1 MHEDAIRSEFTH
13 QSRTFNVA
21 PAMRSAETLQ
31 ALIDAMPTAPG
42 QRWLDVACGPGLVAR
57 ALAPRVGSVLGVDL
71 TGAMI
76 DLARREA
83 RREGLANVAF
93 ALGDAT
99 RLDLPDDSFDGAVT
113 RFSLHHIPLP
123 SRTVAEMARVVRP
136 GGSVVLADH
145 LHAEDHDGAV
155 WQEEIE
161 RLRDPSH
168 WACLTHR
175 RIQEL
180 GRPAGL
186 ELEAERVIPF
196 AMSFEE
202 WLSRGSGGPGAS
214 ELIERALAARPG
226 GSEAYRVEPGR
237 DGGRRL
243 HLRYSLTLWRKR

>member
-13 QSRTFNVA
+13 QSQTFNVA

-31 ALIDAMPTAPG
+31 ALIELIPSGPD

-57 ALAPRVGSVLGVDL
+57 AVAPRVGSVLGVDL
-71 TGAMI
+71 TEAMI

-83 RREGLANVAF
+83 RREGLSNAEF

-99 RLDLPDDSFDGAVT
+99 RLDLPNGSFDGAVT
-113 RFSLHHIPLP
+113 RFSLHHVPVP
-123 SRTVAEMARVVRP
+123 GRVVAEMARVVRP
-136 GGSVVLADH
+136 GGAVVLADH
-145 LHAEDHDGAV
+145 LHADDHDGAL

-175 RIQEL
+175 TIQEL
-180 GRPAGL
+180 GRRHGL
-186 ELEAERVIPF
+186 ELVRERVAPF
-196 AMSFEE
+196 AMSFDE
-202 WLSRGSGGPGAS
+202 WLSRGSGGPAAAG
-214 ELIERALAARPG
+214 LIERALSARPG

-237 DGGRRL
+237 DGRTL
-243 HLRYSLTLWRKR
+243 HLRYSLTLWRRG